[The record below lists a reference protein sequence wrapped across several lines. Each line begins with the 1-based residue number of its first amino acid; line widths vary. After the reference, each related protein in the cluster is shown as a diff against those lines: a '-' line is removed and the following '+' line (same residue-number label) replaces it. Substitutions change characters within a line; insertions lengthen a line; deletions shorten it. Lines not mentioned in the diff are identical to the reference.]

1 MNIKVGYCVAYDWE
15 LLKKSIPRVYDY
27 ADVICLSIDK
37 NRRSWGGERYAFDEE
52 AFLKWTKEID
62 VQSKLLIYEDDFF
75 LPELQSI
82 ENDNRQ
88 RNLMAQFLGEG
99 GWHIQIDSDEYFL
112 NFKGFVEYLISLNK
126 APTSNE
132 KPINVCCNWISLIKQ
147 TEEGYVF
154 VDNPIDLLETMPFAT
169 NKPLYENARRNGYFN
184 HISPFYVLHETW
196 ARGEEQLREKLNNW
210 GHNSDFH
217 DKESYFK
224 LWKAIDENNCK
235 YLKNLHPLQCEIW
248 QKLDYIKAKSVEDLI
263 QIINSQKKQLSSF
276 DFLLVN
282 SRNWQRT
289 KALLK
294 GIFS

>member
-99 GWHIQIDSDEYFL
+99 VRHQ
-112 NFKGFVEYLISLNK
+112 
-126 APTSNE
+126 
-132 KPINVCCNWISLIKQ
+132 
-147 TEEGYVF
+147 
-154 VDNPIDLLETMPFAT
+154 
-169 NKPLYENARRNGYFN
+169 
-184 HISPFYVLHETW
+184 
-196 ARGEEQLREKLNNW
+196 
-210 GHNSDFH
+210 
-217 DKESYFK
+217 
-224 LWKAIDENNCK
+224 
-235 YLKNLHPLQCEIW
+235 
-248 QKLDYIKAKSVEDLI
+248 
-263 QIINSQKKQLSSF
+263 
-276 DFLLVN
+276 
-282 SRNWQRT
+282 
-289 KALLK
+289 
-294 GIFS
+294 